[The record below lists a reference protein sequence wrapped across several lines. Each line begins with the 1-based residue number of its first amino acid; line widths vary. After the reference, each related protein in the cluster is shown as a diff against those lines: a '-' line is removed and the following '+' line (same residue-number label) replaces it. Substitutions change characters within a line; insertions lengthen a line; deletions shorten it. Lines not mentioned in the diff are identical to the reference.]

1 MQVADRVFVVTGAS
15 SGIGAAVARALV
27 GGGGRVALVAR
38 RAERLEE
45 LAGHLGAGSLA
56 VPVDLT
62 TADAPDH
69 VHAATAEA
77 FGAIHGLVNC
87 AGRGLAGELL
97 ALDLDSFDEA
107 LELNLVAPLR
117 LIQRIA
123 PTLVEQEEGVVV
135 NVSSPTARMGLP
147 GIAGYAMSKSALDA
161 LTAALRRE
169 LFGTGVRVM
178 AVYPGVTESEFYQ
191 HIMGEADAD
200 GARPPGRPAGAVA
213 AAIVRGILRNQREV
227 WTLSSAERNRLRLMG
242 VMGRVAPMALDR
254 GLSPKR

>member
-1 MQVADRVFVVTGAS
+1 TC
-15 SGIGAAVARALV
+15 
-27 GGGGRVALVAR
+27 
-38 RAERLEE
+38 
-45 LAGHLGAGSLA
+45 LA
-56 VPVDLT
+56 VPVDVT
-62 TADAPDH
+62 TAEAPDH
-69 VHAATAEA
+69 VHAAATEA
-77 FGAIHGLVNC
+77 FGTIHGLVNC
-87 AGRGLAGELL
+87 AGRGLTGDVL
-97 ALDLDSFDEA
+97 ALDLDSLDEA

-191 HIMGEADAD
+191 HIMGDAD
-200 GARPPGRPAGAVA
+200 GDDARPPGRPAAAVA

-227 WTLSSAERNRLRLMG
+227 WTLSGPERNRLRLMG
-242 VMGRVAPMALDR
+242 AM
-254 GLSPKR
+254 